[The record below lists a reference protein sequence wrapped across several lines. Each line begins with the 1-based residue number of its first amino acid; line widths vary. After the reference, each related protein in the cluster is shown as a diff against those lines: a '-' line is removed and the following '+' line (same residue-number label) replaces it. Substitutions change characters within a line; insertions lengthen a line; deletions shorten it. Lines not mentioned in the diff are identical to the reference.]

1 MSFSFKKNI
10 IVGVAVTPELGL
22 EAALID
28 FDARKVLKYG
38 TRTLAYDN
46 NRKVIA
52 DLDIFKESLQDVL
65 QELDIPKGA
74 DIVLSIPTVFFN
86 VNDYPAALSTEQI
99 GLSIETDL
107 MEKPLFSNEE
117 PCISAVKLPNSTMQF
132 SKFAYVAAQKTTLIE
147 IAMQIYE
154 LGYNLVSIDT
164 SINSSLNALIYNE
177 RVNASPQASWLLL
190 VVENSC
196 CRIIPMSGKNYVDYF
211 EEKISIGEV
220 LGDEENYT
228 TVVSAVKPILKNN
241 PTQCLYV
248 VSKTNIISAKL
259 LAEKLTYEAPIVH
272 QEANIYNTVPFID
285 VSDEINP
292 EAAKTIS
299 LDVIGAAIGR
309 EFADYTETHFNL
321 FNESLGDVYIQN
333 RPPVITIG
341 SRKFE
346 MSMENSVKYGLIF
359 FVLVL
364 IAALIILLPIRGAM
378 NGKKQEKEKLDRQI
392 QETKAFIEA
401 NKGVSSSVF
410 SESDEIRIGLGVNKN
425 VYTYYTIAG
434 TEIPKKL
441 WLTSLELGPNTTIK
455 GQADNLESIYSF
467 FRSIKDYNP
476 ESGIKLQKLGLAVSP
491 NKRALRDFDTD
502 SVITSLNADYYEFV
516 ISDVP
521 EKKAT
526 SKKSKSTE
534 GVGGIDDNSYGNNE
548 KPAALPDLET
558 ID

>member
-441 WLTSLELGPNTTIK
+441 WLTSLELGPNTTIN